1 MSHKLYPKPTPSQ
14 RIKLALHY
22 LTPQHALTQY
32 LATGALRRRTQRL
45 RRVYRRRRNLI
56 TSLLA
61 DAPGCRLRPITG
73 GLHAVLLCDA
83 PAHQVVDACRR
94 SGIQVT
100 ALHDYWGGQGE
111 ENGIVFGFGCHDDD
125 TLDWAVNEIKYCVS
139 CL

>member
-1 MSHKLYPKPTPSQ
+1 
-14 RIKLALHY
+14 
-22 LTPQHALTQY
+22 

-61 DAPGCRLRPITG
+61 DAPGCHLRPITG

-100 ALHDYWGGQGE
+100 ALHDYWGGQGK

>member
-1 MSHKLYPKPTPSQ
+1 MPTSHGNARYARQLSLPGFGPEQQQ
-14 RIKLALHY
+14 R
-22 LTPQHALTQY
+22 
-32 LATGALRRRTQRL
+32 
-45 RRVYRRRRNLI
+45 
-56 TSLLA
+56 LA
-61 DAPGCRLRPITG
+61 DAPGCHLRPITG

>member
-1 MSHKLYPKPTPSQ
+1 MPPAREAHNGRRCSGSETCATPRAPRPTEHDGAAAPSGP
-14 RIKLALHY
+14 RRHGGDNAWMLDA
-22 LTPQHALTQY
+22 ASDCSES
-32 LATGALRRRTQRL
+32 GAAASTTQR
-45 RRVYRRRRNLI
+45 
-56 TSLLA
+56 
-61 DAPGCRLRPITG
+61 
-73 GLHAVLLCDA
+73 DA

>member
-1 MSHKLYPKPTPSQ
+1 MSEDMDLPPE
-14 RIKLALHY
+14 
-22 LTPQHALTQY
+22 
-32 LATGALRRRTQRL
+32 
-45 RRVYRRRRNLI
+45 VYRRRRNLI

-61 DAPGCRLRPITG
+61 DVPGCRLRPITG
-73 GLHAVLLCDA
+73 GLHAGLLCDA